1 MKKQMRIL
9 VADKLSDS
17 CVKLFEDAG
26 YSVSME
32 PSLKGDSLVE
42 RIADYGPVVLVVRS
56 TKVPA
61 DAIRATTDLELIVRA
76 GAGYDNIDVAA
87 ASAEGI
93 FVANC
98 PGKNAD
104 AVAELAM
111 GLLLSLDR
119 RIPDNVIDARR
130 GVWNKAGYARASGI
144 KGRTLGVIGL
154 GNIGRAVVRRA
165 QSFEMNVV
173 AWSRSLDDEKAAAL
187 GIEKCNSV
195 VEVASRSDAVSLH
208 VASAPETVGLAGPEF
223 FEAMRPGAYFINT
236 TRAGVVDENA
246 LCAAIEKKGIRAALD
261 VFSEEPSYKEGAF
274 EHKLATEESI
284 YLTHHIGASTA
295 QAQEAIAVEAA
306 RVVLEYHSS
315 GEVAN
320 CVNMAVHSAATLL
333 ITVRHRDKVGVL
345 ASVLDSMRRANWN
358 VQEME
363 NRVFEGGQ
371 AACAY
376 IRYTGDKNERVI
388 EEIRSHPDV
397 LAATVVSI

>member
-26 YSVSME
+26 HSVLMD

-42 RIADYGPVVLVVRS
+42 RIAGYAPVVLIVRS

-61 DAIRATTDLELIVRA
+61 EAIMASKGLELIVRA
-76 GAGYDNIDVAA
+76 GAGYDNIDVATS
-87 ASAEGI
+87 SAEGV

-119 RIPDNVIDARR
+119 RIPDNVIDARQ
-130 GVWNKAGYARASGI
+130 GVWNKTGYARARGV

-165 QSFEMNVV
+165 QSFDMNVI
-173 AWSRSLDDEKAAAL
+173 AWSRSLDDATAAAL
-187 GIEKCNSV
+187 GVERCNSA

-208 VASAPETVGLAGPEF
+208 VASAPETAGLAGTDF
-223 FEAMRPGAYFINT
+223 FDAMRPGAYFINT
-236 TRAGVVDENA
+236 TRAGVVDEHA
-246 LCAAIEKKGIRAALD
+246 LCAAIETKGIRAALD
-261 VFSEEPSYKEGAF
+261 VFSDEPAYKEGAF
-274 EHKLATEESI
+274 EHRLASEESI

-306 RVVLEYHSS
+306 RVVLEYHSTGDVS
-315 GEVAN
+315 N
-320 CVNMAVHSAATLL
+320 CVNMAVHSGATLQ

-345 ASVLDSMRRANWN
+345 ASVLDSIRRANWN

-376 IRYTGDKNERVI
+376 IRYTGDRKEAVI